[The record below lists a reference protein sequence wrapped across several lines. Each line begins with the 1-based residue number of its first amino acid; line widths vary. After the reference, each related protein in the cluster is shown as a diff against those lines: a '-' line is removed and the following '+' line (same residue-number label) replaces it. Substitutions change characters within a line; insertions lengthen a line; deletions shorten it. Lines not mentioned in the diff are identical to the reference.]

1 MPALSQQL
9 AQHPCADPSSP
20 VGARLL
26 LKEGRPYQEAVDNFS
41 PYEKIQEP
49 QPAVRAAVA
58 ELIRSRQTGPQ
69 KRPTHVYVN
78 NRLEGNALGAIAAIL
93 EL

>member
-1 MPALSQQL
+1 
-9 AQHPCADPSSP
+9 
-20 VGARLL
+20 
-26 LKEGRPYQEAVDNFS
+26 VDNFS

-69 KRPTHVYVN
+69 KRPTYVYVN
-78 NRLEGNALGAIAAIL
+78 NRLEGNALGTITAIL